1 MDYYIHAL
9 GSIKYGQAYNG
20 SPGCWFNPEPFQ
32 EGLRSWLFHL
42 FSFFMV
48 SLLFKI
54 GLLALFPEF
63 YVQNFYLPKLYGIL
77 EVGAMVNFRFLE
89 SKLLLEF

>member
-1 MDYYIHAL
+1 MLYLWTRHSCIWFHKNYD
-9 GSIKYGQAYNG
+9 G
-20 SPGCWFNPEPFQ
+20 SPGGGFNPEPFQ

-77 EVGAMVNFRFLE
+77 EVGI
-89 SKLLLEF
+89 